1 MKMKMKLKDPARKVE
16 YSQIL
21 DDAVLLLV
29 KQKEILLK

>member
-1 MKMKMKLKDPARKVE
+1 VE

-29 KQKEILLK
+29 KQKEILLKWQHSTR